1 MADPFSVFSSAL
13 SLIDIAT
20 RISASLLSIYSE
32 LKNAPMLILA
42 LSNEVADISLVLD
55 RVYNARQ
62 APDGVSPLSSNR
74 NTTYLAALDNQLE
87 KARALLVELEAL
99 STNLTKEKGLKTRI
113 TWILNQSNAEALKN
127 QLIAAR
133 TKINEILL
141 AYNTYVSLT

>member
-1 MADPFSVFSSAL
+1 
-13 SLIDIAT
+13 
-20 RISASLLSIYSE
+20 
-32 LKNAPMLILA
+32 MLILA